1 MNLTSDTKEGCVLV
15 VDDQEDI
22 RETLREVIEMAGCQT
37 LAAANG
43 AEALELLEHHRPC
56 LIVLDLLMPIMSGLE
71 MLDALRSR
79 PELASLPVVISTSAP
94 HLAPSGV
101 PILPKPIEI
110 AGLWAWMRRTC
121 HCATAQPLPNLR

>member
-22 RETLREVIEMAGCQT
+22 RETLREVIEMAGCTT

-71 MLDALRSR
+71 MLDALRNR
-79 PELASLPVVISTSAP
+79 PDLASLPVVISTSAP

-110 AGLWAWMRRTC
+110 AGLWGWMRRTC
-121 HCATAQPLPNLR
+121 QCATAQPLPNLR

>member
-1 MNLTSDTKEGCVLV
+1 MTAKSDTNEGCVLI

-22 RETLREVIEMAGCQT
+22 RDTLREVIEMAGCQT

-56 LIVLDLLMPIMSGLE
+56 LILLDLLMPVMSGQEL
-71 MLDALRSR
+71 LDELRNR

-101 PILPKPIEI
+101 PILPKPIDI
-110 AGLWAWMRRTC
+110 AGLWAWLRRTC
-121 HCATAQPLPNLR
+121 RCAAAQPLPNLR